1 LGLVTHTYSHGQPST
16 RAGSARTFDLRIAP
30 STHPTTLHNRATA
43 RDNRMHHTKWAD
55 TERDLRIAPSTHPTT
70 LHNRATARDSQ
81 MHHTKWADTERDLR
95 IAPYT
100 HPTTLHNRATARE
113 SNAPHKVGRYRAS
126 LRITPGLLAHLEGKS
141 LNGHGLPTRQTNRII
156 FLGSS
161 CLLPAVTFLTF
172 AQF

>member
-1 LGLVTHTYSHGQPST
+1 MESIAHAQSVITESVALAQSVITESIAAGDTLGLVTHTYSHGQPST

-30 STHPTTLHNRATA
+30 S
-43 RDNRMHHTKWAD
+43 
-55 TERDLRIAPSTHPTT
+55 
-70 LHNRATARDSQ
+70 
-81 MHHTKWADTERDLR
+81 
-95 IAPYT
+95 T

>member
-1 LGLVTHTYSHGQPST
+1 MESIAHAQSVITESVALAQSVITESIAAGDTLGLVTHTYSHGQPST

-43 RDNRMHHTKWAD
+43 RDNR
-55 TERDLRIAPSTHPTT
+55 
-70 LHNRATARDSQ
+70 